1 MRWIE
6 AAMHG
11 DRVPRYLV
19 DGRSSVEHVYPR
31 NPENNWTAF
40 ENGLEFNELATLREM
55 IGNLCVLPEDELG
68 NAPFDEKRKAYARF
82 RSRFA
87 NEIARQ
93 RQWSPDSV
101 RERTKRITDA
111 TLRFLDLDVTPV

>member
-1 MRWIE
+1 
-6 AAMHG
+6 
-11 DRVPRYLV
+11 V

-68 NAPFDEKRKAYARF
+68 NAPFDEKRRAYARF

-87 NEIARQ
+87 NDIARQ
-93 RQWSPDSV
+93 RQWSPDAV
-101 RERTKRITDA
+101 RERTRRIADT
-111 TLRFLDLDVTPV
+111 TLKFLDLEVTAI

>member
-1 MRWIE
+1 MIIADRHEVVDRELTERNANDNRDLARPGIHDPDAGRRIDDNEIVDRDVAEIEFVMRWIE

-55 IGNLCVLPEDELG
+55 IGSMSG
-68 NAPFDEKRKAYARF
+68 R
-82 RSRFA
+82 
-87 NEIARQ
+87 
-93 RQWSPDSV
+93 
-101 RERTKRITDA
+101 
-111 TLRFLDLDVTPV
+111 